1 MLDEDFLA
9 DVAHCVEHGAAQS
22 HQIADH
28 AMSARRVLRVVDD
41 HDCEADEAEQDGEV
55 VAKRE
60 FGMEEDER
68 NHHCGWNTHSIA
80 QHDAEN
86 GRVLVGLYNEAVS
99 CRVNNGNNQVFPPSG
114 LDGKGITKIP

>member
-1 MLDEDFLA
+1 MA

-28 AMSARRVLRVVDD
+28 AMGARRVLRVVDD

-68 NHHCGWNTHSIA
+68 NHHRGRNTHSIA

-86 GRVLVGLYNEAVS
+86 VRVFVGLHNETVS
-99 CRVNNGNNQVFPPSG
+99 RSVDNGNNQVFPPSG